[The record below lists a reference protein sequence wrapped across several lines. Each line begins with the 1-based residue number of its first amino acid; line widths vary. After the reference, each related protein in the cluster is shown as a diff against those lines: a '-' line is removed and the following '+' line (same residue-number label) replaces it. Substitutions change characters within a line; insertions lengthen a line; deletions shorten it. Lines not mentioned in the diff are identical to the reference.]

1 MTSGFVHTTNLTP
14 SSSQELSELIEH
26 CMSKESWYFLRW
38 PDQVSNFEPGL
49 PSDFCSA
56 NGRSSSNG
64 RLCTEGQV
72 FSQTRELRW
81 QRRGDKYQ
89 VLLLSKTE
97 VDHDLQTTGQSWTA
111 VGSTWEI
118 KDLPANFYPETETR
132 FPKGLTY
139 PDKLDIGQR
148 YFIDAQ
154 TALVQFVALRVV

>member
-1 MTSGFVHTTNLTP
+1 MTIGFVHTTNLSALSP
-14 SSSQELSELIEH
+14 QDLSELIKH
-26 CMSKESWYFLRW
+26 YMSKESWYFLRW
-38 PDQVSNFEPGL
+38 PDQVSHFKPGL
-49 PSDFCSA
+49 PSDFCSS
-56 NGRSSSNG
+56 NGKGSSNG

-81 QRRGDKYQ
+81 QRRGDSYS

-97 VDHDLQTTGQSWTA
+97 VEHALQTTGQTWTA
-111 VGSTWEI
+111 VGSTWET

-132 FPKGLTY
+132 FPKGLNY

>member
-1 MTSGFVHTTNLTP
+1 MTPGFVHTTNLTP
-14 SSSQELSELIEH
+14 PNSQELSELIEH

-38 PDQVSNFEPGL
+38 PDQVSQFNSGL
-49 PSDFCSA
+49 PADFCCSK
-56 NGRSSSNG
+56 G

-111 VGSTWEI
+111 VGSQWEI

-139 PDKLDIGQR
+139 PDDLDIGQR